1 MPGLQSFNKK
11 KSPIKFSVVLPIYN
25 EIENLSRLFEEI
37 LSVMRKTAQPFEII
51 CINDGSTDHS
61 QAYIQKFGR
70 DHPEFKLIN
79 FKKNQGQS
87 AALFAGFLKAAG
99 EYVITLD
106 ADLQNDPAD
115 IATLI
120 DYLPR
125 YDMVNGWRTKRNDTW
140 LTRISSKIA
149 NSIRNKLS
157 RENIND
163 TGCSLKIMKKTY
175 LDRIKMFKGMHRFL
189 PTLMKLEGAK
199 VIEVPVSHRPRTMGS
214 SNYGVWDRAF
224 SGLRDLL
231 AVRWMQDRFIHL
243 DITEEEK

>member
-1 MPGLQSFNKK
+1 MQSSKK
-11 KSPIKFSVVLPIYN
+11 EKSPIKYSVVLPIYN
-25 EIENLSRLFEEI
+25 EIENLPQLFAE
-37 LSVMRKTAQPFEII
+37 LSTVMRQTAEPYEII

-61 QAYIQKFGR
+61 PTYIQKFGR

-79 FKKNQGQS
+79 FRKNQGQS
-87 AALFAGFLKAAG
+87 AALYGGFLKAAG

-115 IATLI
+115 IVKLM
-120 DYLPR
+120 DYLPQ
-125 YDMVNGWRTKRNDTW
+125 YDMVTGWRTKRHDSR

-157 RENIND
+157 RENIKD

-189 PTLMKLEGAK
+189 PTLMKMEGAK
-199 VIEVPVSHRPRTMGS
+199 VIEVPVNHRPRTRGS

-231 AVRWMQDRFIHL
+231 AVRWMQDRFIHP
-243 DITEEEK
+243 DNTEEEK

>member
-1 MPGLQSFNKK
+1 MSGLNSFEKK
-11 KSPIKFSVVLPIYN
+11 NYHIKYSIVLPIYN
-25 EIENLSRLFEEI
+25 EIENLPQLFEEI
-37 LSVMRKTAQPFEII
+37 STVMRQTAATYEII

-61 QAYIQKFGR
+61 PAYIQKFGR
-70 DHPEFKLIN
+70 DHLEFKLIN
-79 FKKNQGQS
+79 FSKNQGQS
-87 AALFAGFLKAAG
+87 AALFAGFLEAAG
-99 EYVITLD
+99 EYVITMD
-106 ADLQNDPAD
+106 ADLQIDPAD
-115 IATLI
+115 IAKLI

-125 YDMVNGWRTKRNDTW
+125 YDMVNGWRTKRHDAW
-140 LTRISSKIA
+140 LTRVSSKIA

-157 RENIND
+157 RENIHD

-189 PTLMKLEGAK
+189 PTLMKLEDAK

-243 DITEEEK
+243 DIKKEEK

>member
-1 MPGLQSFNKK
+1 MQSFKK
-11 KSPIKFSVVLPIYN
+11 EQSPIKYSVVLPIYN
-25 EIENLSRLFEEI
+25 EIENLPQLFEEI
-37 LSVMRKTAQPFEII
+37 STVMRQTAKPYEII

-61 QAYIQKFGR
+61 PTYIKKFSR

-79 FKKNQGQS
+79 FRKNQGQS
-87 AALFAGFLKAAG
+87 AALHAGFLGAVG
-99 EYVITLD
+99 EYVITMD
-106 ADLQNDPAD
+106 ADLQNDPTD
-115 IATLI
+115 IIKLI
-120 DYLPR
+120 DYLPQ
-125 YDMVNGWRTKRNDTW
+125 YDMVNGWRTKRYDTW
-140 LTRISSKIA
+140 LIQISSKIA

-163 TGCSLKIMKKTY
+163 TGCSLKIMKKTF

-189 PTLMKLEGAK
+189 PTLMKMEGAK
-199 VIEVPVSHRPRTMGS
+199 VVEVPVNHRPRIRGK

-243 DITEEEK
+243 DIKEEEK